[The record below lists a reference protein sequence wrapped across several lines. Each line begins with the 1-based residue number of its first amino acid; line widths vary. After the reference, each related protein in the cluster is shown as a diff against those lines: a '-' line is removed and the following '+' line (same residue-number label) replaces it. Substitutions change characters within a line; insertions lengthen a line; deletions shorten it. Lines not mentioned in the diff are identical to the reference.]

1 MELKQIRTLLEISH
15 SEEIMRRYFVV
26 NGYDGALTMLGLIM
40 GFYVSD
46 SVDLAVVI
54 TSCLAAALAL
64 GMSGISSAYISEAA
78 ERRRILEQLEGA
90 MVTSLD
96 ESHHARAVI
105 WIPWLVA
112 LVNGIAPL
120 LIALIIIIPLWLA
133 RSGVV
138 LVFGPDHCSAGTGSE
153 EHACG
158 TDGTHFCRVPEN
170 FACVHHGFSRG
181 YCLRIVQRCH
191 WDRCQPDPAGN
202 DQSTPAYRAERDNGC
217 HIAGG
222 IDEHHC
228 SGAEQF
234 RHIGGR

>member
-1 MELKQIRTLLEISH
+1 
-15 SEEIMRRYFVV
+15 MRRYFVV

-96 ESHHARAVI
+96 ESYHARAVI

-120 LIALIIIIPLWLA
+120 LIALIIIVPLWLA
-133 RSGVV
+133 RSGMVM
-138 LVFGPDHCSAGTGSE
+138 VFGPLLSAMVVALVIVFLLGVFLGRVGGTFWLWSG
-153 EHACG
+153 
-158 TDGTHFCRVPEN
+158 
-170 FACVHHGFSRG
+170 
-181 YCLRIVQRCH
+181 L
-191 WDRCQPDPAGN
+191 
-202 DQSTPAYRAERDNGC
+202 QSLAVALVTVGLIYLVG
-217 HIAGG
+217 
-222 IDEHHC
+222 
-228 SGAEQF
+228 
-234 RHIGGR
+234 